1 MMRRRAERGFTL
13 IELIVALALTAAI
26 LVLLFS
32 GISLAEGPMA
42 FTVSMPQPS
51 SHIYHVTF
59 RCEGLQGI
67 RDHGEFARVRAD
79 RLRFHVF
86 QTGGANWLL
95 LPLKTTGTCASRA
108 TPSARRSIA

>member
-1 MMRRRAERGFTL
+1 MAGRALERRRPGLTDL
-13 IELIVALALTAAI
+13 I
-26 LVLLFS
+26 
-32 GISLAEGPMA
+32 
-42 FTVSMPQPS
+42 
-51 SHIYHVTF
+51 